1 MKKNRKYTLLA
12 STLAVALLVSSCGKK
27 EESNNIIIKKK
38 VEQSPRKKATAQMDA
53 FVYTK
58 EVQWVGS
65 TYTIKIN
72 RAADKSLPVVADES
86 GSKYYDNRI
95 TLTVVRQD
103 GSTFFTRTFSKEDFR
118 SVLGNDYTHDGILL
132 GLMYTETLQ
141 DDLKFVASVG
151 SPDPLSDEHIPMI
164 VTLNR
169 MGSVRIAKDR
179 NLEGAEP
186 MNQAP
191 DDEEEGV

>member
-1 MKKNRKYTLLA
+1 MA

>member
-1 MKKNRKYTLLA
+1 MA

-38 VEQSPRKKATAQMDA
+38 VELSPRKKATAQMDA